1 MTFTQ
6 DDIRRIKDTS
16 EGRLVD
22 VISDFHELRR
32 KGKDYVCDCPVCKGK
47 DKLSISPA
55 KKYVQVLGLPD
66 RERKKRAC
74 LSDVGGGHAI
84 L

>member
-6 DDIRRIKDTS
+6 DDIRRIKDAS

-55 KKYVQVLGLPD
+55 KKMFKCWVCPTVKGKNALAYLMSAED
-66 RERKKRAC
+66 
-74 LSDVGGGHAI
+74 
-84 L
+84 